1 MQEESTELKDM
12 SKKQPSTSDKF
23 KIPFDEVEPDDSDP
37 EAIELENQSKS
48 QIDLSKQLEIA
59 QNNVGSFMRYAF
71 SPKKIKHFTED
82 RCKEFARR
90 ILLENSISNTMI
102 NYSEQK
108 SYSKL
113 KAGQLCLKAYVRLSA
128 N

>member
-23 KIPFDEVEPDDSDP
+23 KIPFDELEPDDSDP

-90 ILLENSISNTMI
+90 ILLEDSISNTMI
-102 NYSEQK
+102 NYSE
-108 SYSKL
+108 
-113 KAGQLCLKAYVRLSA
+113 
-128 N
+128 